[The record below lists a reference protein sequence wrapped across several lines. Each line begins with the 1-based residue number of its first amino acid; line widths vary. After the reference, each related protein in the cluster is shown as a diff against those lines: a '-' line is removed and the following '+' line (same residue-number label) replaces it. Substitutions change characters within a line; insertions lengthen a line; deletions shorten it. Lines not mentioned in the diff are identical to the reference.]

1 MGKTISTTPRSVFDG
16 HEIQGFYR
24 SMINCGIEIFKENL
38 SPNFA
43 LIAVFV
49 KVAFKITKRAQHC
62 VLP

>member
-1 MGKTISTTPRSVFDG
+1 
-16 HEIQGFYR
+16 
-24 SMINCGIEIFKENL
+24 MINCGIEIFKENL
-38 SPNFA
+38 STNFV